1 MNDTLKT
8 FDQTFESDVIIV
20 GGSFAA
26 AACAK
31 RLSDAGLAVT
41 ILEKKAL
48 PRHKICSGI
57 LSPRGKRFLEENFG
71 PIPVE
76 TLHEP
81 HTCNGVTF
89 HFPSLNSMK
98 MDFIGGATPH
108 LHRKYSDHW
117 ALKQC
122 GAKIHDQTSF
132 ESFSED
138 ESGVEVIATQHSTN
152 TSVKYKARWLVGADG
167 PSSPVLRAVYGNSY
181 KLNPLFFVGQKFHKI
196 IECPLDPQ
204 YFHFWFHPDL
214 GRYVWSH
221 ARDGQQIVGVGF
233 EVGQNFDQAHLKV
246 KDYLEKNHGVKLEE
260 ATHSQSEGCMENF
273 GPSLI
278 NQYVFGK
285 GRVLLTGQAA
295 GFLNMLAEG
304 MSCALHS
311 GAIAGEAIV
320 EAHLKNKLVEN
331 KYRELIQSEVRK
343 CSDQWNPFMIALKNP
358 HEADPKKELRALGPK
373 KALLVL
379 REIWTFLKTYKEYK
393 WGRVML
399 KTGLYRMIFGRYPD
413 SVWK

>member
-1 MNDTLKT
+1 MNTDKT
-8 FDQTFESDVIIV
+8 ECDVLIV

-31 RLSDAGLAVT
+31 RLTDAGMHAI

-71 PIPVE
+71 TIPTE
-76 TLHEP
+76 ALHEP
-81 HTCNGVTF
+81 HTCNGVVF
-89 HFPSLNSMK
+89 HFPSLNQMK

-108 LHRKYSDHW
+108 LYRKYSDQW
-117 ALKQC
+117 ALKQS
-122 GAKIHDQTSF
+122 GATIHDQCSF
-132 ESFSED
+132 ESFTETSK
-138 ESGVEVIATQHSTN
+138 GVEVSAQDHKTN
-152 TSVKYKARWLVGADG
+152 QKRSYSARWLVGADG

-181 KLNPLFFVGQKFHKI
+181 KLAPMFFVGQKFHKI
-196 IECPLDPQ
+196 IDCPLDPQ
-204 YFHFWFHPDL
+204 YFHFWFHPEL
-214 GRYVWSH
+214 GKYVWSH

-246 KDYLEKNHGVKLEE
+246 KDYLEDKHGVKLEE
-260 ATHSQSEGCMENF
+260 ATHEQSEGCMENF

-311 GAIAGEAIV
+311 GAIAGESIV
-320 EAHLKNKLVEN
+320 EANLKNKAVEA
-331 KYRELIQSEVRK
+331 KYRELIHSEVKR
-343 CSDQWNPFMIALKNP
+343 CSDQWNPLMIAFKNP
-358 HEADPKKELRALGPK
+358 HEANPKKELAALGAP
-373 KALLVL
+373 KALQVL
-379 REIWTFLKTYKEYK
+379 KEIWTFLKTYKDYK
-393 WGRVML
+393 WGRQML
-399 KTGLYRMIFGRYPD
+399 KISLYRLIKGRYPE
-413 SVWK
+413 SSWR